1 MLVAT
6 LKTLFDRDLNK
17 LQQEI
22 ETYQTEE
29 ALWRTEPGISN
40 SAGNLCLH
48 LLGNL
53 NTYIGAELGHSGY
66 IRHRDLEF
74 SARDIPRVE
83 LLADIAATRR
93 VVEAALTP
101 LQDGQLANE
110 YPLVVFEAPTS
121 LGHMLMHLTTHLA
134 YHLGQINYHRRL
146 VDKNLSGHETERRA

>member
-1 MLVAT
+1 MLVAV

-17 LQQEI
+17 LSQEI
-22 ETYQTEE
+22 EAYQDEN

-40 SAGNLCLH
+40 SGGNLCLH

-66 IRHRDLEF
+66 VRHRDLEF
-74 SARDIPRVE
+74 SARDIPRTE
-83 LLADIAATRR
+83 LLAGIAATRR

-101 LQDGQLANE
+101 LADEQLAAE
-110 YPLVVFEAPTS
+110 YPVLVFEARTS
-121 LGHMLMHLTTHLA
+121 VGYMLMHLATHLT

-146 VDKNLSGHETERRA
+146 LDKNLPGC